1 MKLEEYVFQG
11 SKRLR
16 CGYTTGSC
24 AALAAQ
30 AAAKTLL
37 TGTPCH
43 HAHLLTPKGIL
54 LEVPVEELEI
64 GEDFVRCAVQ
74 KDSGDDPDITDGI
87 LIVCEIK
94 RTNGCGITIEGGEG
108 VGRVTKRGLDQPVGA
123 AAINRVPRQMI
134 SHAVEEVCEETGYDG
149 GLLVTVSIPKG
160 KELAGRTFNP
170 RLGIEGGL
178 SILGTTG
185 IVEPMSEQALVDS
198 LELEIKIRAQ
208 EQQKLL
214 ILAPG
219 NYGTDFIQATSA
231 LQLAP
236 VVKCSNYIGDAVEFG
251 VRYGFSDI
259 LLVGHIGKLVKLA
272 AGVRNTHS
280 RYADCR
286 LEILTAHAALA
297 GCSRETAA
305 ELMESAT
312 TDEAVRILKEQGL
325 LEAVLPSILQKIED
339 TLSRFA
345 GEGIRVGAV
354 VFGAQGLLGMTQQAK
369 TWIGRNIE

>member
-1 MKLEEYVFQG
+1 MKLEEYVFKG

-37 TGTPCH
+37 TKTACRTAG
-43 HAHLLTPKGIL
+43 LVTPKGIA
-54 LEVPVEELEI
+54 LEVPVEEI
-64 GEDFVRCAVQ
+64 TVGEDFARCAVR
-74 KDSGDDPDITDGI
+74 KDSGDDPDITDGV
-87 LIVCEIK
+87 LVFCEA
-94 RTNGCGITIEGGEG
+94 RRVPGTGITIEGGEG

-134 SHAVEEVCEETGYDG
+134 AQAVEAVCEETGYDG
-149 GLLVTVSIPKG
+149 GLLVTVSIPG
-160 KELAGRTFNP
+160 GRVLAARTFNP

-185 IVEPMSEQALVDS
+185 IVEPMSEQAMVDS
-198 LELEIKIRAQ
+198 LELEIKMRAQ
-208 EQQKLL
+208 EPGKILV
-214 ILAPG
+214 LAPG
-219 NYGTDFIQATSA
+219 NYGADFIRDTPA

-251 VRYGFSDI
+251 ARYGFGEI

-286 LEILTAHAALA
+286 LEVLTAYAALS
-297 GCSRETAA
+297 GCTAQTA
-305 ELMESAT
+305 RELMESAT
-312 TDEAVRILKEQGL
+312 TDEAVRILEEQGL
-325 LEAVLPSILQKIED
+325 LGAVVPMLLEKIES

-345 GEGIRVGAV
+345 GEGVRAGAV
-354 VFGAQGLLGMTQQAK
+354 LFGARGLLGLTKQAK
-369 TWIGRNIE
+369 AIIRRNQD